1 MALPP
6 LCPPPNYS
14 HAVQDMSQGHPSGE
28 VLGGG
33 AGRGGVKGQQLWGG
47 GEMGHGRVGITRPP
61 PKKKTHP
68 NVAGNLHNWGG
79 SFNEGEL
86 MHPSPKM
93 RVLMVPIPQNW
104 GSRWPPPRVT
114 PPPPPSPQITQSPIS
129 AAGRIGNKRE
139 GVQML
144 RGVPKEVTEAGRR
157 EVKGHHE
164 G

>member
-1 MALPP
+1 MVRSWGEVQGEGGSKVSS
-6 LCPPPNYS
+6 CEGGGNGTWEGWHHTPPPP
-14 HAVQDMSQGHPSGE
+14 QKKPTPTW
-28 VLGGG
+28 LGTFIIG
-33 AGRGGVKGQQLWGG
+33 
-47 GEMGHGRVGITRPP
+47 
-61 PKKKTHP
+61 
-68 NVAGNLHNWGG
+68 GG

-93 RVLMVPIPQNW
+93 RVLMVPIPQKL
-104 GSRWPPPRVT
+104 GVPMAPPKGH
-114 PPPPPSPQITQSPIS
+114 PPPPSPQITQSPIS

>member
-1 MALPP
+1 MVRSWGEVQGEGGSKVSSCGGGGKWDMGGLASYA
-6 LCPPPNYS
+6 PPP
-14 HAVQDMSQGHPSGE
+14 Q
-28 VLGGG
+28 
-33 AGRGGVKGQQLWGG
+33 
-47 GEMGHGRVGITRPP
+47 
-61 PKKKTHP
+61 KKTHP

-93 RVLMVPIPQNW
+93 RVLMVPIPQKL
-104 GSRWPPPRVT
+104 GVPMAPPKGH
-114 PPPPPSPQITQSPIS
+114 PPPPSPQITQSPIS

-157 EVKGHHE
+157 KVKGHHE